1 MGKAA
6 SYRKS
11 TDVLLGPPT
20 TYKAKAW
27 LMILQEFKMYQG
39 VETKVKMGEDSKV
52 TKNESP
58 ASLRSS

>member
-1 MGKAA
+1 MGKAV

-11 TDVLLGPPT
+11 TDVLLGPPKT
-20 TYKAKAW
+20 DKAKVW

-39 VETKVKMGEDSKV
+39 VETKMKMGEDSKV

-58 ASLRSS
+58 SSFGSS

>member
-11 TDVLLGPPT
+11 TDVLLGPPKT
-20 TYKAKAW
+20 DKAKAW

-39 VETKVKMGEDSKV
+39 VETKVKMGVDSKV